1 MSAEKRRST
10 AHVKPRRS
18 SYHNGVGLRD
28 VSQTVE
34 TYHNLLDRLYPVFA
48 VWDIALYV
56 ARYCALCSVG
66 IVGGCTLHPSVQV
79 GELLTDSS
87 HHTRP

>member
-18 SYHNGVGLRD
+18 SNHNGVGLRD

-56 ARYCALCSVG
+56 ARYCALCSVVSTRG
-66 IVGGCTLHPSVQV
+66 YWRYRRWMHATPFCAGGRT
-79 GELLTDSS
+79 TY
-87 HHTRP
+87 